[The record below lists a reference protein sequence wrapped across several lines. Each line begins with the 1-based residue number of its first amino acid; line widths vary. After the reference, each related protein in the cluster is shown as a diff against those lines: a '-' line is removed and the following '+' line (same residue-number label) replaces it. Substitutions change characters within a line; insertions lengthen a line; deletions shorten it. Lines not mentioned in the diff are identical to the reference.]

1 MTDYS
6 VTPVPTAIVNAF
18 APEGTLRASINFG
31 NPLLANVDASGQ
43 PFGVSV
49 DLARALAQRLGV
61 DIELIVFNTA
71 GKSVDAVIEQQADVG
86 FFAIDP
92 LRAAE
97 IAFTAPYLLI
107 EGFYLVRED
116 SAIVDNAQVDV
127 ASNRVVVG
135 VGSTYD
141 LYLTRTLQ
149 NAAMIRAAS
158 SQVVVDTF
166 IEQNMEVAAGV
177 KQQMQADARRVGGL
191 RLLDERFMIIRQAMG
206 LQKRRGKDAE
216 AFLHRFVEEMKS
228 SGFIQSA
235 LERHGIADVTI
246 APAESPAA

>member
-1 MTDYS
+1 M
-6 VTPVPTAIVNAF
+6 
-18 APEGTLRASINFG
+18 
-31 NPLLANVDASGQ
+31 DASGQ